1 VRGLTK
7 IGRGPSDECFED
19 SSAALVRDVLPHE
32 AAACFAR
39 VRRYVAWI
47 AEHKRDLTSSRAFGL
62 GRACGRCASA
72 CWAWRAA
79 YALSSTE
86 FVGRDKLG

>member
-1 VRGLTK
+1 VWGLTK

-47 AEHKRDLTSSRAFGL
+47 AEHKGISPPLVVSVLDALAVAVCR
-62 GRACGRCASA
+62 SA
-72 CWAWRAA
+72 
-79 YALSSTE
+79 
-86 FVGRDKLG
+86 